1 MPDNADVY
9 IGVDI
14 GGTKVAAGLVDTQG
28 KLLCK
33 TRNPMKARGTPAEAL
48 ASVRAAIDAI
58 MRMSSSY
65 RVSGIGLSSP
75 GPVDPQTGTVL
86 NPSNLPCWSNFPL
99 AQEIE
104 QAYGLPSHVHND
116 ANAAALAE
124 ALWGAGVGYKC
135 MFYATIGTGIGTAIT
150 YNSQLYLGRT
160 GAAGEGGHNT
170 IDFRGP
176 KCHCGK
182 YGCIETFASG
192 WAIAARAQER
202 LLREGERG
210 RRILELAGGNREK
223 VNSEILGKAW
233 LEGDTL
239 ATEMLRET
247 ADILAV
253 WFGNIIDLLEPDVI
267 VVGGGISHL
276 VAAWFERIS
285 SQVPFWSVNI
295 RCGEIPFAEAMY
307 RADSGIVGAAAL
319 CVARTLL

>member
-1 MPDNADVY
+1 MPDTSDVY

-14 GGTKVAAGLVDTQG
+14 GGTKVAAGLVDTEG
-28 KLLCK
+28 KILHK
-33 TRNPMKARGTPAEAL
+33 TRNPMRARGTPAEAL
-48 ASVRAAIDAI
+48 DSVRTAIDAVLNL
-58 MRMSSSY
+58 SSSY
-65 RVSGIGLSSP
+65 RVGGIGLSSP
-75 GPVDPQTGTVL
+75 GPVDPQTGTIL
-86 NPSNLPCWSNFPL
+86 NPANLPCWSNFPL

-104 QAYGLPSHVHND
+104 RAYGLSAHVHND
-116 ANAAALAE
+116 ANAAGLAE
-124 ALWGAGVGYKC
+124 ALWGAGATYKC

-182 YGCIETFASG
+182 LGCIETFASG

-202 LLREGERG
+202 LAREGERG
-210 RRILELAGGNREK
+210 KRILEIAGRNREK
-223 VNSEILGKAW
+223 VTSEVLAKAW
-233 LEGDTL
+233 SEGDPL

-253 WFGNIIDLLEPDVI
+253 WFGNVIDLLEPDVI

-276 VAAWFERIS
+276 VAQWFDRIRL
-285 SQVPFWSVNI
+285 QVPFWSVNA
-295 RCGEIPFAEAMY
+295 RCGEIPFVEAMY